1 MAEEKK
7 RGLFG
12 NLFAGLKKTRDKIT
26 DGLSGIFSIGGK
38 IDDDFYEEL
47 EETLIMADLGMETT
61 EKLIESLKTKVK
73 ENKVKDTVE
82 CKNLLAEVMIESLAS
97 HMEMNDTE
105 TEKEVILL
113 VGVNGVGKTTTAG
126 KLAAIYSQ
134 RGKSVLIAA
143 ADTFRAA
150 AIDQLNVWA
159 ERANVDIIKGNEGG
173 DPASVVFDAVKAS
186 RARGVQRLI
195 VDTAG
200 RLHNKKNL
208 MSELSKIRKVI
219 AKEFPEAKCTT
230 YVVLDGTTG
239 QNAVMQARE
248 FNEVADIDAIVLTK
262 LDGTAKG
269 GIALAI
275 SDELEVPIKYIGVGE
290 KIEDLQDFD
299 AESFVKALIGIEQTG
314 E

>member
-26 DGLSGIFSIGGK
+26 DGLSGLFSIGGK

-47 EETLIMADLGMETT
+47 EEILIMADLGMETT
-61 EKLIESLKTKVK
+61 EKLIESLKIKVK

-82 CKNLLAEVMIESLAS
+82 CKNLLAEVMVENLSS
-97 HMEMNDTE
+97 HMEMNDAE
-105 TEKEVILL
+105 NEKEVILL

-239 QNAVMQARE
+239 QNAVIQARE

-269 GIALAI
+269 GIAFAI

-290 KIEDLQDFD
+290 KIEDLQDFA
-299 AESFVKALIGIEQTG
+299 AESFVRALIGIEQAG